1 MDLRTTKTRRALRE
15 AFLDMRRDRP
25 LERVSVRELCER
37 AEVSKATFYLHYH
50 SIFDLS
56 AELQESLVRKIIDG
70 LERPNDLLG
79 GTRAFTCALFSSF
92 MAHADEIDALFSR
105 GQEHM
110 LIEIVESELRGRFLR
125 TDARLAQD
133 ARFNVLLT
141 YQVHGSHAAYMRWA
155 RGGGEK
161 DRRLVI
167 DAIADASDAVARLW

>member
-1 MDLRTTKTRRALRE
+1 MDLRQRKTRAAIRR
-15 AFLDMRRDRP
+15 AFLELRAGRD
-25 LERVSVRELCER
+25 LSQITVRELAER
-37 AEVSKATFYLHYH
+37 AQVGKATFYLHYH

-79 GTRAFTCALFSSF
+79 DTRAFTCALFSSF

-141 YQVHGSHAAYMRWA
+141 YQVHGSHAAYMHWA

-161 DRRLVI
+161 DRRLVV